1 MLPIW
6 CAGTVTPRNTGLDIA
21 TTIPPLRTRSI
32 LALSERSRSFRYNC
46 FQMFSIMCAF
56 HLPLLSTSIHT
67 YIVHA
72 SERLLVFTFLYYYPT
87 PTSRG
92 FRGITV
98 AHFYQSFTWEFKA
111 NFFLYH
117 YFTHS
122 WDGGRLIR
130 VTECK
135 GDRWQER
142 ERERERYRQIRGSIF
157 VYTFYDI

>member
-6 CAGTVTPRNTGLDIA
+6 CVGTITPRNTGLDTA
-21 TTIPPLRTRSI
+21 TTIPPLRTRSSI
-32 LALSERSRSFRYNC
+32 LVLSETSRSFRYNC

-56 HLPLLSTSIHT
+56 HIPLLSTSIHT

-72 SERLLVFTFLYYYPT
+72 SERLLVFTFPYYYPT

-111 NFFLYH
+111 NFFFISLLY
-117 YFTHS
+117 S
-122 WDGGRLIR
+122 LMGRR
-130 VTECK
+130 AVDSGYGVQGRSVARK
-135 GDRWQER
+135 R
-142 ERERERYRQIRGSIF
+142 ERERDTDR
-157 VYTFYDI
+157 